1 MNNKVARGLWAALM
15 TVAVATGS
23 AELHR
28 REVGDASRKQASPPV
43 EGLQISRQ
51 VSANDRQRV
60 MELYAR
66 GSLVLAEDRYR
77 ASAILATSPSLR
89 ELFLAHDLGVAALQ
103 EGFKPALAIVEQ
115 AQERILAQVGLS
127 ERKVREVGPLVEKA
141 RPKFVQPT
149 KPYGEGISPMETV
162 AQGPTTVRTD

>member
-1 MNNKVARGLWAALM
+1 MNNKVAGGLWVALM
-15 TVAVATGS
+15 SIAVATGS

-28 REVGDASRKQASPPV
+28 REAGDAAREQASPPV
-43 EGLQISRQ
+43 EGLQISRE
-51 VSANDRQRV
+51 VTGKDRQRV

-77 ASAILATSPSLR
+77 ASAILATSESLR

-115 AQERILAQVGLS
+115 AQDRILGQVGLRD
-127 ERKVREVGPLVEKA
+127 RKVREVGPFVEKA
-141 RPKFVQPT
+141 RPKFVQPN

-162 AQGPTTVRTD
+162 AQGPTEVRTD